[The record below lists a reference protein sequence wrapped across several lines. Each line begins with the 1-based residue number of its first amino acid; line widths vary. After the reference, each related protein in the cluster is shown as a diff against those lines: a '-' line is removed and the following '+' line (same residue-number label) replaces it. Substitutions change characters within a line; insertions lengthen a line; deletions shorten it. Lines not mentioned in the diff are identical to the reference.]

1 MKKFFEKVNEKFPM
15 SVGSFI
21 VLLLI
26 IYLMAIVGK
35 TILDNYYSNKGISDQ
50 EQKLLNLENELE
62 YLENEIVYYN
72 SQSFKEKQA
81 RAKLGYMLPGEKII
95 SVPKD
100 VLLEKEKV
108 LLDGEG
114 TEESYDS
121 PNYTYWY
128 KYFFN

>member
-100 VLLEKEKV
+100 VLLEKEED